1 MRQKS
6 IGEVLRTAREGRGW
20 TFVDLQRI
28 TKIQAKY
35 LQALE
40 YNDFDFIA
48 NSDDVHSILRVY
60 AEALELDADV
70 LLDAYETNSLVK
82 YYEDGEEEL
91 RSSELKRSYKVR
103 KRKKNSYLPLIYLLL
118 ATGLIIIFVTYIVHS
133 RLQNRAS
140 IMPTTTSYSIVEQS
154 VSEASS
160 GTETSSTEQA
170 QSNSTSST
178 EQAQSNSTSSSSSA
192 TENVTISGSGSNI
205 VATLKTVTYP
215 VEVTVTAKNTTSWIS
230 LSDTLLEGGVTLTP
244 DNPTVTT
251 TIEEGV
257 TSTTLVLGVVKGVE
271 VTVGG
276 QKLDL
281 SALTA
286 DTGAVTLNFE

>member
-48 NSDDVHSILRVY
+48 NSDDVQSILKAY

-70 LLDAYETNSLVK
+70 LLDAYEINSLVK

-140 IMPTTTSYSIVEQS
+140 ITPTTTSYSIVEQS

-160 GTETSSTEQA
+160 GTE
-170 QSNSTSST
+170 TSST

-205 VATLKTVTYP
+205 VATLKTVIYP

-244 DNPTVTT
+244 DNPKVTT

-271 VTVGG
+271 VSVGG

-286 DTGAVTLNFE
+286 DTGSITINFEQ

>member
-6 IGEVLRTAREGRGW
+6 IGEVLRTAREGRSW

-48 NSDDVHSILRVY
+48 NSDDVQSILKAY

-140 IMPTTTSYSIVEQS
+140 ITPTTTSYSIVEQS

-170 QSNSTSST
+170 QSNSTSS
-178 EQAQSNSTSSSSSA
+178 SSSV

-230 LSDTLLEGGVTLTP
+230 LFDTLLEGGVTLTP

-251 TIEEGV
+251 TVEEGV
-257 TSTTLVLGVVKGVE
+257 TSTTLILGVVKGVE

-276 QKLDL
+276 QKLNL

-286 DTGAVTLNFE
+286 DTGSITINFEQ

>member
-48 NSDDVHSILRVY
+48 NSDDVQSILKAY

-140 IMPTTTSYSIVEQS
+140 ITPTTTSYSIVEQS

-170 QSNSTSST
+170 QSNSTSS
-178 EQAQSNSTSSSSSA
+178 SSSA
-192 TENVTISGSGSNI
+192 TENVTVSGSGSNI

-244 DNPTVTT
+244 DNPTATT

-257 TSTTLVLGVVKGVE
+257 TSTTLILGVVKGVE

-286 DTGAVTLNFE
+286 DTGSITINFEQ

>member
-1 MRQKS
+1 MMSDRESIMRQKS

-48 NSDDVHSILRVY
+48 NSDDVQSTLKAY

-140 IMPTTTSYSIVEQS
+140 ITPTTTSYSIVEQS

-160 GTETSSTEQA
+160 GTE
-170 QSNSTSST
+170 TSST

-205 VATLKTVTYP
+205 VATLKTVNYP

-276 QKLDL
+276 KKLDL

-286 DTGAVTLNFE
+286 DTGSITINFEQ

>member
-6 IGEVLRTAREGRGW
+6 IGEVLRTAREGQGW

-48 NSDDVHSILRVY
+48 NSDDVQSILKAY

-82 YYEDGEEEL
+82 YYEDEEEEL

-140 IMPTTTSYSIVEQS
+140 ITPTTTSYSIVEQS

-160 GTETSSTEQA
+160 GTE
-170 QSNSTSST
+170 TSST

-244 DNPTVTT
+244 DNSTVTT
-251 TIEEGV
+251 TVEEGV

-286 DTGAVTLNFE
+286 DTGSITINFEQ

>member
-48 NSDDVHSILRVY
+48 NSDDVHSILRAY

-140 IMPTTTSYSIVEQS
+140 ITPTTTSYSIVEQS

-160 GTETSSTEQA
+160 GTE
-170 QSNSTSST
+170 TSST

-271 VTVGG
+271 VSVGG

-286 DTGAVTLNFE
+286 DTGSITINFEQ

>member
-48 NSDDVHSILRVY
+48 NSDDVQSILKAY

-140 IMPTTTSYSIVEQS
+140 ITPTTTSYSIVEQS

-160 GTETSSTEQA
+160 GTE
-170 QSNSTSST
+170 TSST

-215 VEVTVTAKNTTSWIS
+215 VEVTVTAKNTMSWIS

-276 QKLDL
+276 KKLDL

-286 DTGAVTLNFE
+286 DTGSITINFEQ

>member
-140 IMPTTTSYSIVEQS
+140 ITPTTTSYSIVEQS

-160 GTETSSTEQA
+160 GTETSSTEQ
-170 QSNSTSST
+170 S
-178 EQAQSNSTSSSSSA
+178 QSNSTSSSSSA

-271 VTVGG
+271 VSVGG
-276 QKLDL
+276 QKLDI

-286 DTGAVTLNFE
+286 DTGSVTLNFE

>member
-48 NSDDVHSILRVY
+48 NLDDVQSILKAY

-140 IMPTTTSYSIVEQS
+140 ITPTTTSYSIVEQS

-160 GTETSSTEQA
+160 GTE
-170 QSNSTSST
+170 TSST

-205 VATLKTVTYP
+205 VATLKTVNYP

-276 QKLDL
+276 KKLDL

-286 DTGAVTLNFE
+286 DTGSITINFEQ

>member
-48 NSDDVHSILRVY
+48 NSDDVQSILKAY

-140 IMPTTTSYSIVEQS
+140 ITPTTTSYSIVEQS

-170 QSNSTSST
+170 QSNSTSS
-178 EQAQSNSTSSSSSA
+178 SSSA
-192 TENVTISGSGSNI
+192 TENVTVSGSDSNI

-251 TIEEGV
+251 TVEEGV

-271 VTVGG
+271 VSVGG

-286 DTGAVTLNFE
+286 DTGSITINFEQ

>member
-48 NSDDVHSILRVY
+48 NSDDVHSILKAY

-140 IMPTTTSYSIVEQS
+140 ITPTTTSYSIVEQS

-160 GTETSSTEQA
+160 GTE
-170 QSNSTSST
+170 TSST

-276 QKLDL
+276 KKLDL

-286 DTGAVTLNFE
+286 DTGSITINFEQ

>member
-48 NSDDVHSILRVY
+48 NSDDVQSILKAY

-133 RLQNRAS
+133 RLQNRES
-140 IMPTTTSYSIVEQS
+140 ITPTTTSYSIVEQS

-160 GTETSSTEQA
+160 GTE
-170 QSNSTSST
+170 TSST

-276 QKLDL
+276 KKLDL

-286 DTGAVTLNFE
+286 DTGSITINFEQ

>member
-48 NSDDVHSILRVY
+48 NSDDVQSILKAY

-140 IMPTTTSYSIVEQS
+140 ITPTTTSYSIVEQS

-160 GTETSSTEQA
+160 GTE
-170 QSNSTSST
+170 TSST

-205 VATLKTVTYP
+205 VATLKTVNYP

-276 QKLDL
+276 KNLDL

-286 DTGAVTLNFE
+286 DTGSITINFEQ

>member
-48 NSDDVHSILRVY
+48 NSDDVQSILKAY

-140 IMPTTTSYSIVEQS
+140 ITPTTTSYSIVEQS

-160 GTETSSTEQA
+160 GIE
-170 QSNSTSST
+170 TSST

-192 TENVTISGSGSNI
+192 TENVTVSGSGSNI

-251 TIEEGV
+251 TVEEGV
-257 TSTTLVLGVVKGVE
+257 TSTTLVLGVVRGVE

-286 DTGAVTLNFE
+286 DTGSITINFEQ

>member
-48 NSDDVHSILRVY
+48 NSDDVQSILKAY

-140 IMPTTTSYSIVEQS
+140 ITPTTTSYSIVEQS

-170 QSNSTSST
+170 QSNSTSS
-178 EQAQSNSTSSSSSA
+178 SSSA
-192 TENVTISGSGSNI
+192 TENVTVSGSGSNI

-251 TIEEGV
+251 TVEEGV
-257 TSTTLVLGVVKGVE
+257 TSTTLILGVVKGVE

-286 DTGAVTLNFE
+286 DTGSITINFEQ

>member
-48 NSDDVHSILRVY
+48 NSDDVHSILRAY

-82 YYEDGEEEL
+82 YSEDGEEEL

-140 IMPTTTSYSIVEQS
+140 ITPTTTSYSIVEQS

-160 GTETSSTEQA
+160 GTE
-170 QSNSTSST
+170 TSST

-271 VTVGG
+271 VSVGG
-276 QKLDL
+276 QKLDI

>member
-48 NSDDVHSILRVY
+48 NSDDVQSTLKAY

-140 IMPTTTSYSIVEQS
+140 ITPTTTSYSIVEQS

-170 QSNSTSST
+170 QSNSTSS
-178 EQAQSNSTSSSSSA
+178 SSSA
-192 TENVTISGSGSNI
+192 TENVIISGSGSNI
-205 VATLKTVTYP
+205 VATLKTVNYP

-276 QKLDL
+276 KKLDL

-286 DTGAVTLNFE
+286 DTGSITINFEQ

>member
-48 NSDDVHSILRVY
+48 NSDDVQSILKAY

-140 IMPTTTSYSIVEQS
+140 ITPTTTSYSIVEQS

-170 QSNSTSST
+170 QSNSTSS
-178 EQAQSNSTSSSSSA
+178 SSSA
-192 TENVTISGSGSNI
+192 TENVTVSGSGSNI

-271 VTVGG
+271 VSVGG
-276 QKLDL
+276 QKLEL

-286 DTGAVTLNFE
+286 DTGSITINFEQ

>member
-48 NSDDVHSILRVY
+48 NSDDVQSILKAY

-140 IMPTTTSYSIVEQS
+140 ITPTTTSYSIVEQS

-160 GTETSSTEQA
+160 GTE
-170 QSNSTSST
+170 TSST

-271 VTVGG
+271 VSVGG

-286 DTGAVTLNFE
+286 DTGSITINFEQ

>member
-6 IGEVLRTAREGRGW
+6 IGEVLRTVREGRGW

-48 NSDDVHSILRVY
+48 NSDDVQSILKAY

-118 ATGLIIIFVTYIVHS
+118 ATGLIIIFVTYIVYS

-140 IMPTTTSYSIVEQS
+140 ITPTTTSYSIVEQS

-170 QSNSTSST
+170 QSNSTSS
-178 EQAQSNSTSSSSSA
+178 SSSA
-192 TENVTISGSGSNI
+192 IENVTISGTGSNI

-271 VTVGG
+271 VSVGG

-286 DTGAVTLNFE
+286 DTGSITINFEQ

>member
-48 NSDDVHSILRVY
+48 NSDDVQSMLKAY

-140 IMPTTTSYSIVEQS
+140 ITPTTTSYSIVEQS

-160 GTETSSTEQA
+160 GTE
-170 QSNSTSST
+170 TSST

-271 VTVGG
+271 VIVGG

-286 DTGAVTLNFE
+286 DTGSITINFGQ

>member
-48 NSDDVHSILRVY
+48 NSDDVHSILKAY

-140 IMPTTTSYSIVEQS
+140 ITPTTTSYSIVEQS

-160 GTETSSTEQA
+160 GTE
-170 QSNSTSST
+170 TSST

-276 QKLDL
+276 KKLAL

-286 DTGAVTLNFE
+286 DTGSITINFEQ

>member
-6 IGEVLRTAREGRGW
+6 IGEVLRTAREGRSW

-48 NSDDVHSILRVY
+48 NSDDVQSILKAY

-140 IMPTTTSYSIVEQS
+140 ITPTTTSYSIVEQS

-170 QSNSTSST
+170 QSNSTSS
-178 EQAQSNSTSSSSSA
+178 SSSV

-251 TIEEGV
+251 TVEEGV
-257 TSTTLVLGVVKGVE
+257 TSTTLILGVVKGVD

-276 QKLDL
+276 QKLNL

-286 DTGAVTLNFE
+286 DTGSITINFEQ

>member
-48 NSDDVHSILRVY
+48 NSDDVQSILKAY

-140 IMPTTTSYSIVEQS
+140 ITPTTTSYSIVEQS

-170 QSNSTSST
+170 QSNSTSS
-178 EQAQSNSTSSSSSA
+178 SSSA
-192 TENVTISGSGSNI
+192 TENVIISGSGSNI

-244 DNPTVTT
+244 DNSTVTT
-251 TIEEGV
+251 TVEEGV

-286 DTGAVTLNFE
+286 DTGSITINFEQ

>member
-48 NSDDVHSILRVY
+48 NSDDVQSILKAY

-140 IMPTTTSYSIVEQS
+140 ITPTTTSYSIVEQS

-160 GTETSSTEQA
+160 GTE
-170 QSNSTSST
+170 TSST

-244 DNPTVTT
+244 DNSTVTT
-251 TIEEGV
+251 TVEEGV

>member
-48 NSDDVHSILRVY
+48 NSDVVQSILKAY

-118 ATGLIIIFVTYIVHS
+118 ATGLIIIFVIYIVHS
-133 RLQNRAS
+133 RLKNRVS
-140 IMPTTTSYSIVEQS
+140 ITPTTTSYSIVEQS

-160 GTETSSTEQA
+160 GTE
-170 QSNSTSST
+170 TSST

-257 TSTTLVLGVVKGVE
+257 TSTTLILGVVKGVE
-271 VTVGG
+271 VSVGG
-276 QKLDL
+276 QKLEL

-286 DTGAVTLNFE
+286 DTGSITINFEQ

>member
-48 NSDDVHSILRVY
+48 NSDDVQSILKAY

-140 IMPTTTSYSIVEQS
+140 ITPTTTSYSIVEQS

-160 GTETSSTEQA
+160 GTE
-170 QSNSTSST
+170 TSST

-257 TSTTLVLGVVKGVE
+257 TSTTLILGVVKGVE

-281 SALTA
+281 SALTV
-286 DTGAVTLNFE
+286 DTGSITINFEQ

>member
-6 IGEVLRTAREGRGW
+6 IGEVLRTARKGRGW

-48 NSDDVHSILRVY
+48 NSDDVQSILKAY

-140 IMPTTTSYSIVEQS
+140 ITPTTTSYSIVEQS

-160 GTETSSTEQA
+160 GTETSSTEQ
-170 QSNSTSST
+170 T
-178 EQAQSNSTSSSSSA
+178 QSNSTSSSSSA

-251 TIEEGV
+251 TVEEGV
-257 TSTTLVLGVVKGVE
+257 TSTTLILGVVKGVE

-286 DTGAVTLNFE
+286 DTGSITINFEQ

>member
-48 NSDDVHSILRVY
+48 NSDDVQSILKAY

-140 IMPTTTSYSIVEQS
+140 ITPTTTSYSIVEQS

-160 GTETSSTEQA
+160 GTE
-170 QSNSTSST
+170 TSST

-215 VEVTVTAKNTTSWIS
+215 VEVTVTAKNTTSWVS

-251 TIEEGV
+251 TVEEGV
-257 TSTTLVLGVVKGVE
+257 TSTTLVLGVVRGVE
-271 VTVGG
+271 VSVGG

-286 DTGAVTLNFE
+286 DTGSITINFEQ

>member
-48 NSDDVHSILRVY
+48 NSDDVQSILKAY

-118 ATGLIIIFVTYIVHS
+118 ATGLIIIFVTYIVYS

-140 IMPTTTSYSIVEQS
+140 ITPTTTSYSIVEQS

-170 QSNSTSST
+170 QSNSTSS
-178 EQAQSNSTSSSSSA
+178 SSSA
-192 TENVTISGSGSNI
+192 IENVTISGTGSNI

-271 VTVGG
+271 VSVGG

-286 DTGAVTLNFE
+286 DTGSITINFEQ

>member
-48 NSDDVHSILRVY
+48 NSDDVHSILKAY

-140 IMPTTTSYSIVEQS
+140 ITPTTTSYSIVEQS

-170 QSNSTSST
+170 QSNL
-178 EQAQSNSTSSSSSA
+178 TSSSSSA

-271 VTVGG
+271 VSVGG
-276 QKLDL
+276 QKLDI

-286 DTGAVTLNFE
+286 DTGSVTLNFE

>member
-48 NSDDVHSILRVY
+48 NSDDVHSILRAY
-60 AEALELDADV
+60 AEALELDTDV

-103 KRKKNSYLPLIYLLL
+103 KRKKNSYLPLVYLLL

-140 IMPTTTSYSIVEQS
+140 ITPTTTSYSIVEQS

-160 GTETSSTEQA
+160 GTE
-170 QSNSTSST
+170 TSST

>member
-48 NSDDVHSILRVY
+48 NSDDVQSILKAY

-140 IMPTTTSYSIVEQS
+140 ITPTTTSYSIVEQS

-160 GTETSSTEQA
+160 GTE
-170 QSNSTSST
+170 TSST

-205 VATLKTVTYP
+205 VATLKTVNYP

-251 TIEEGV
+251 TIEERV

-276 QKLDL
+276 KKLDL

-286 DTGAVTLNFE
+286 DTGSITINFEQ

>member
-48 NSDDVHSILRVY
+48 NSDDVHSILKAY

-140 IMPTTTSYSIVEQS
+140 ITPTTTSYSIVEQS

-160 GTETSSTEQA
+160 GTE
-170 QSNSTSST
+170 TSST

-271 VTVGG
+271 VSVGG
-276 QKLDL
+276 QKLDI

-286 DTGAVTLNFE
+286 DTGSITINFEQ

>member
-48 NSDDVHSILRVY
+48 NSDDVHSILRAY

-140 IMPTTTSYSIVEQS
+140 ITPTTTSYSIVEQS

-160 GTETSSTEQA
+160 GTE
-170 QSNSTSST
+170 TSST

-271 VTVGG
+271 VSVGG
-276 QKLDL
+276 QKLDI

-286 DTGAVTLNFE
+286 DTGSITINFEQ

>member
-48 NSDDVHSILRVY
+48 NSDDVQSILKAY

-118 ATGLIIIFVTYIVHS
+118 ATGLIIIFVTYIVYS

-140 IMPTTTSYSIVEQS
+140 ITPTTTSYSIVEQS

-170 QSNSTSST
+170 QSNSTSS
-178 EQAQSNSTSSSSSA
+178 SSSA
-192 TENVTISGSGSNI
+192 IENVTISGTGSNI

-215 VEVTVTAKNTTSWIS
+215 VEVTVTAKNTTSWTS

-271 VTVGG
+271 VSVGG

-286 DTGAVTLNFE
+286 DTGSITINFEQ

>member
-48 NSDDVHSILRVY
+48 NSDDVQSILKAY

-140 IMPTTTSYSIVEQS
+140 ITPTTTSYSIVEQS

-160 GTETSSTEQA
+160 GIE
-170 QSNSTSST
+170 TSST

-276 QKLDL
+276 KKLAL

-286 DTGAVTLNFE
+286 DTGSITINFEQ

>member
-48 NSDDVHSILRVY
+48 NSDDVQSILKAY

-140 IMPTTTSYSIVEQS
+140 ITPTTTSYSIVEQS

-160 GTETSSTEQA
+160 GTE
-170 QSNSTSST
+170 TSST

-271 VTVGG
+271 VSVGG

>member
-6 IGEVLRTAREGRGW
+6 IGEVLRTAREGRSW

-48 NSDDVHSILRVY
+48 NSDDVQSILKAY

-140 IMPTTTSYSIVEQS
+140 ITPTITSYSIVEQS

-170 QSNSTSST
+170 QSNSTSS
-178 EQAQSNSTSSSSSA
+178 SSSA
-192 TENVTISGSGSNI
+192 TENVTVSGSGSNI

-271 VTVGG
+271 VSVGG

-286 DTGAVTLNFE
+286 DTGSITINFEQ